1 MGVREFLSYV
11 VPSNTLDHDEF
22 RARCIDVMEG
32 SVRRNQG
39 AAAGDHGGDN
49 MVTVTCLQHQ
59 LCVKFRAVAYTR

>member
-32 SVRRNQG
+32 SVRRTQG
-39 AAAGDHGGDN
+39 TGEQQADN
-49 MVTVTCLQHQ
+49 MVRVTCLQHQ
-59 LCVKFRAVAYTR
+59 LCVRFRAVSYSR